1 MTKLRGPLTHARA
14 VTRIAKFITKAV
26 AAQVVGKSERT
37 IDYWCDPDH
46 PKCPTLREAVLLD
59 AEWIRRGGRGAPLM
73 EAHSAILTAS
83 CDQQIVDRGLLAE
96 SCADAVEE
104 SGEAMAAV
112 FMMLATPDVTPCA
125 IKVSHAIEQTEEAY
139 SATGQVLA
147 LLTSFQSTGGLRAG
161 GAQ

>member
-1 MTKLRGPLTHARA
+1 MTKLRAPLTHARA

-26 AAQVVGKSERT
+26 AAQVVDKSERT

-46 PKCPTLREAVLLD
+46 PKCPTLREGVLLD

-83 CDQQIVDRGLLAE
+83 CDRQKADRGLFAE
-96 SCADAVEE
+96 TCADANEE
-104 SGEAMAAV
+104 FGEAMSAN
-112 FMMLATPDVTPCA
+112 FMVLATLDGTPCVTA
-125 IKVSHAIEQTEEAY
+125 VSHAIEQTEEAY